1 MIFDQKWDSVSEM
14 SLGTRTTVRMEE
26 QMALLMNKLDEQSEQ
41 IKRLTERQ
49 SAQLEDIER
58 RQQQMEKQVIA
69 LMEGQRATQEACHE
83 PKQDEPADTLGS
95 PHGWSGYQG
104 LVPTAIQKPLSFD
117 GSVPWDTYKLQFDT
131 IAKMNHWEEQD
142 KQRSH
147 TVRDAILEEDSK
159 DEQLSEGAIRPYIRS
174 VEADHEGDKTDKD
187 TGRTPQSTSPK
198 DCDLLALW

>member
-1 MIFDQKWDSVSEM
+1 M
-14 SLGTRTTVRMEE
+14 SSGTRATVRMEE
-26 QMALLMNKLDEQSEQ
+26 QMALLMEKLDEQSQQ

-131 IAKMNHWEEQD
+131 IAKMNHWGEQD
-142 KQRSH
+142 KAAHLAINLRGPATGVLASLSPEQREDYPSLI
-147 TVRDAILEEDSK
+147 AALEIRLE
-159 DEQLSEGAIRPYIRS
+159 LSTKLS
-174 VEADHEGDKTDKD
+174 S
-187 TGRTPQSTSPK
+187 TGC
-198 DCDLLALW
+198 DCGVSRGH